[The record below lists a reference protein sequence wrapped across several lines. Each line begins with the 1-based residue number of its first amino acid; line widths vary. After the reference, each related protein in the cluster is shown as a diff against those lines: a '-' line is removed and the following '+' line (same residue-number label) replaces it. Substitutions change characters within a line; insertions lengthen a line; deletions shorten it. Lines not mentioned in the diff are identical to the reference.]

1 MHKNINDKTTV
12 AAYRVFETLK
22 YLIKKPASVSDIV
35 NYLEKLDYADEK
47 GFSKSVVYKY
57 LTTLK
62 FVGINIINNKCKY
75 EVKNLPFKINFT
87 DENIKALAILNNLV
101 EMIPEKELSDEIVDF
116 FYQLKMRYSL
126 NSETFECNKQSIKA
140 TLNID
145 LPSKEQLV
153 IFEEYEKYC
162 KDKLRLQITYYSLNG
177 ELNTSIFEPL
187 EVKYDEKQVIL
198 KAFCTKTNTFFDFK
212 SKQIANIIQTPLK
225 CHSRFFARNTLFKL
239 KGKLA
244 KRYTLRSEEQIFN
257 IDKNGYVTVSN
268 KSEPKED
275 LCLRLM
281 RYFQDCEIISSK
293 EDKEFMIKMIDE
305 TLKNYEGT

>member
-1 MHKNINDKTTV
+1 MSTFANWCND
-12 AAYRVFETLK
+12 RELK
-22 YLIKKPASVSDIV
+22 KELLLEYKQKLIDEYAPASVNS
-35 NYLEKLDYADEK
+35 
-47 GFSKSVVYKY
+47 
-57 LTTLK
+57 
-62 FVGINIINNKCKY
+62 
-75 EVKNLPFKINFT
+75 
-87 DENIKALAILNNLV
+87 IL
-101 EMIPEKELSDEIVDF
+101 S
-116 FYQLKMRYSL
+116 SL
-126 NSETFECNKQSIKA
+126 NMFFEFTQWFELRVRLLKIQKQIFLRKEKDITFKD
-140 TLNID
+140 TD
-145 LPSKEQLV
+145 MKEK
-153 IFEEYEKYC
+153 YEKYC

-293 EDKEFMIKMIDE
+293 EDKEFMIKMIEE